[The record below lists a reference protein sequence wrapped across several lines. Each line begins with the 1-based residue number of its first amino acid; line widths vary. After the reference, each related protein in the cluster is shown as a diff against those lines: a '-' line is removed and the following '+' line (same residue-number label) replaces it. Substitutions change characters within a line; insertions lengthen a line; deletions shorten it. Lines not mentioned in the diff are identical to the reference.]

1 MPSRINQWI
10 VNELAQRLDA
20 MDHALLVDFTGLSA
34 QDADALRARLGEAEA
49 GMLVVKNSLTIL
61 ALRQLER
68 LDVADLV
75 DGPTA
80 FIYGGDNPVALAKA
94 VAEWSKGHRG
104 VPKIRGAM
112 LEGQALDAD
121 AAKALATLP
130 PVQVLQGQVVG
141 VLAAPLSGLL
151 TALSGTMRGFAAV
164 LNAQAQATGDS
175 AD

>member
-10 VNELAQRLDA
+10 VNELAQRLAA

-34 QDADALRARLGEAEA
+34 QDADALRARLGEMGA

-68 LDVADLV
+68 LDVAGLV

-80 FIYGGDNPVALAKA
+80 FIYGGADPVVLAKA
-94 VAEWSKGHRG
+94 VNEWSRGHRG
-104 VPKIRGAM
+104 VPKVRGGMIAGRAVGSEAVKT
-112 LEGQALDAD
+112 LAALPSLS
-121 AAKALATLP
+121 ALR
-130 PVQVLQGQVVG
+130 GQVAG
-141 VLAAPLSGLL
+141 LLAAPLSGLL
-151 TALSGTMRGFAAV
+151 AALGGTMRSFVGV
-164 LNAQAQATGDS
+164 LDAQAQAAHKP